1 MILATINDYQRISP
15 LHPLIEKA
23 MQYVSSHNL
32 TEQPL
37 GRITID
43 GDDLYINNSL
53 VDAVERNQQLLE
65 MHRKYIDIHILLQG
79 DETIGWKPLER
90 ISHICRPYDDEDDC
104 AFSDDKADA
113 YINLTPGDIII
124 AYPEDAH
131 APIIGEGKIRK
142 LIVKIRI

>member
-53 VDAVERNQQLLE
+53 VDAV
-65 MHRKYIDIHILLQG
+65 
-79 DETIGWKPLER
+79 
-90 ISHICRPYDDEDDC
+90 
-104 AFSDDKADA
+104 
-113 YINLTPGDIII
+113 
-124 AYPEDAH
+124 
-131 APIIGEGKIRK
+131 
-142 LIVKIRI
+142 